1 MSKKV
6 KISLAFF
13 FILLLVIFIGFKYTV
28 SNTMADV
35 YYPQNGANKIWLNN
49 GELLAVPEKNV
60 IRLVNLH
67 NCIEKE
73 IILPPD
79 NLPEEYQLYLFEQ
92 GIIVANTDSHHID
105 FSLWNWNG
113 KRLYNLKDLENN
125 KDNPIRID
133 YTLENGVGYNLEIK
147 PYWVDEN
154 YIIISTGLQIFSLNL
169 KDESIKKIYDI
180 SYKVND
186 FDKNAVYWET
196 NSGDCCVSD
205 NAFYFL
211 AYTIRNDAGCIIK
224 FQNGECKVLF
234 EGKQFTD
241 FMITDKIIITMVLEE
256 RNIEY
261 YYADKNALLTEL
273 NYIDLSIDLE
283 KCYSI
288 EYIDDQRFAMAIH
301 DKFSNTTKLHCLDQD
316 TKALTTYK
324 MTELDKQDYQITP
337 IFIMVKEINDK
348 LYFIFREQNGSF
360 NGLSNYVVYNQAGEY
375 ITTLNTEILQNEY
388 EYYGYAKPEYYI
400 EYYTEEDKTNRL
412 NTIVY
417 LKIKKLTSEL
427 QSK

>member
-1 MSKKV
+1 MAKKV
-6 KISLAFF
+6 NISLTLF
-13 FILLLVIFIGFKYTV
+13 FILLLVIFIGFKYIA

-35 YYPQNGANKIWLNN
+35 YYPQNGSNKIWLNN
-49 GELLAVPEKNV
+49 GEFLAVPEKNV

-73 IILPPD
+73 IVLPPD
-79 NLPEEYQLYLFEQ
+79 KLPEEYQLYLFEQ
-92 GIIVANTDSHHID
+92 GIIVANADWHHID
-105 FSLWNWNG
+105 FSLWDWNG
-113 KRLYNLKDLENN
+113 KRLYNFKNLEDN
-125 KDNPIRID
+125 KDNPIKVD
-133 YTLENGVGYNLEIK
+133 YILEDGVGYNLEIR

-154 YIIISTGLQIFSLNL
+154 YIIINTGLQIFSLNL
-169 KDESIKKIYDI
+169 KDESIKKIYN
-180 SYKVND
+180 YKVND

-211 AYTIRNDAGCIIK
+211 AHTIRNDAGCIIK

-234 EGKQFTD
+234 KGKQFTD
-241 FMITDKIIITMVLEE
+241 FMITDKIIITMVLGE
-256 RNIEY
+256 RNTEY
-261 YYADKNALLTEL
+261 YYADKNDLLTEP
-273 NYIDLSIDLE
+273 NYIDISTDLR
-283 KCYSI
+283 KCYYT
-288 EYIDDQRFAMAIH
+288 EYIDNQRFALAIR
-301 DKFSNTTKLHCLDQD
+301 DKFSNTTKVNCLEQD
-316 TKALTTYK
+316 TKVLTIYE
-324 MTELDKQDYQITP
+324 MTEFDKQDYQITP
-337 IFIMVKEINDK
+337 EFIMVKEIKDE
-348 LYFIFREQNGSF
+348 LYFIFREQNGTF

-417 LKIKKLTSEL
+417 LKIKNLNSEI